1 MSKISDFTEIE
12 QRLVELFER
21 DGLTAEVIYLSQLI
35 DKLILEEQKKLME
48 EKWRL

>member
-21 DGLTAEVIYLSQLI
+21 DGLTSEVIYLSQLI

-48 EKWRL
+48 EK